1 MFSTKTRNSIIALV
15 ASAGFAGAAI
25 VPAASQ
31 AQWHTIVVGG
41 QVITHG
47 NYTEGGVS
55 PCTRINGQLGSA
67 ENLVGD
73 DHDWLELKGL
83 GLAGK
88 ENATKDLE
96 NNEAAVL
103 RSHRKPSNT
112 AATPPPPDRTAA
124 TRRRGEPPSP
134 GALLRS
140 GAARAL
146 MLRRRGALGGQ
157 EAPAEAASW
166 AERGRQPLGRIVCP
180 TSIRCPSG
188 SRM

>member
-55 PCTRINGQLGSA
+55 PCTRISGQLNSA

-73 DHDWLELKGL
+73 DHDWGEVKGI
-83 GLAGK
+83 GQAGK

-96 NNEAAVL
+96 ANEAAVL
-103 RSHRKPSNT
+103 R
-112 AATPPPPDRTAA
+112 
-124 TRRRGEPPSP
+124 
-134 GALLRS
+134 
-140 GAARAL
+140 AR
-146 MLRRRGALGGQ
+146 Q
-157 EAPAEAASW
+157 EAFENGCDIAPA
-166 AERGRQPLGRIVCP
+166 
-180 TSIRCPSG
+180 
-188 SRM
+188 

>member
-41 QVITHG
+41 HVITHG

-83 GLAGK
+83 SLAGK

-96 NNEAAVL
+96 DNEAAVL
-103 RSHRKPSNT
+103 RSQ
-112 AATPPPPDRTAA
+112 
-124 TRRRGEPPSP
+124 
-134 GALLRS
+134 
-140 GAARAL
+140 
-146 MLRRRGALGGQ
+146 Q
-157 EAPAEAASW
+157 EAFEYGCDTAPA
-166 AERGRQPLGRIVCP
+166 
-180 TSIRCPSG
+180 
-188 SRM
+188 